1 MTASLLYIRLR
12 QLKREIDGL
21 SLYIIPIIA
30 IAVYVAY
37 VTFKEFQKG
46 ENGIYIIFALSLLC
60 LSMHF
65 SRKDKAF
72 VYKHIDKPYI
82 QIFLEYVALTL
93 PFSISC
99 IITKSWYCYPLLLAT
114 LCCIPLFTFE
124 FRQKTTFKKLS
135 NIISATNF
143 EWISGFRKQYALIIV
158 LYILAIGFC
167 WLKILP
173 LFLLWFLNITIV
185 SFYTECESVQMLR
198 EGNKAP
204 KQFLLA
210 KLKACILYVLIL
222 YTPIIIV
229 NTFFN
234 PDFLVLNLLFIP
246 IQISLLGFAICFKY
260 SSYSPTK
267 IKIGNNIPFS
277 IVALGSALPH
287 FLPVPTILFFIYF
300 FRAENN
306 LKPYL
311 ND

>member
-1 MTASLLYIRLR
+1 MTASLLHIRIK

-30 IAVYVAY
+30 IAAY
-37 VTFKEFQKG
+37 IVFVTFKEFQKG
-46 ENGIYIIFALSLLC
+46 QNAFYIIIALSVLC
-60 LSMHF
+60 LSIHF
-65 SRKDKAF
+65 SRKDKTF
-72 VYKHIDKPYI
+72 VFKHLDNPHI
-82 QIFLEYVALTL
+82 QIFLEYVLLTL
-93 PFSISC
+93 PFSITC
-99 IITKSWYCYPLLLAT
+99 MVTKSWYCYPLLLAI
-114 LCCIPLFTFE
+114 LFCIPLFKFE
-124 FRQKTTFKKLS
+124 FRQKTSFKKLS
-135 NIISATNF
+135 NIISAKNF
-143 EWISGFRKQYALIIV
+143 EWLSGFRKQYALIIV

-173 LFLLWFLNITIV
+173 LFLLWFLTVTIV

-198 EGNKAP
+198 EGNKSP
-204 KQFLLA
+204 KQFLLS
-210 KLKACILYVLIL
+210 KLKACIIYVLIL

-229 NTFFN
+229 NTLLN

-246 IQISLLGFAICFKY
+246 IQMSLLGFAICFKY
-260 SSYSPTK
+260 SSYSPNK

-306 LKPYL
+306 LKQYL